1 MYFIHEMPSMP
12 LPTTPHIISTQKF
25 ATLLVKFYDIFQVS
39 TTCSKHGSSKILLS
53 KCWILH
59 FFGRKHTLYLLLSAW
74 IDSPG
79 QKSP

>member
-12 LPTTPHIISTQKF
+12 LPTPHISKQKF
-25 ATLLVKFYDIFQVS
+25 AKLLAKFFDIFQVS

-53 KCWILH
+53 KCCILH

>member
-12 LPTTPHIISTQKF
+12 LPTPHISKQKF
-25 ATLLVKFYDIFQVS
+25 AKLFDIFQVS
-39 TTCSKHGSSKILLS
+39 TTCSKHGALLKYYVLS
-53 KCWILH
+53 KCCILH

>member
-1 MYFIHEMPSMP
+1 MYFIHEMPFMP
-12 LPTTPHIISTQKF
+12 LPTPHISKQKF
-25 ATLLVKFYDIFQVS
+25 AKSLAKFYDIFQVS

-53 KCWILH
+53 KCCVLH
-59 FFGRKHTLYLLLSAW
+59 FFVRNHTLYLLLSAW